1 MKKYFKVLSA
11 DNRSCNGGSTDL
23 AWSLPVENPD
33 GTWTPGEWMPEI
45 QGELE
50 LCANGYHLTDA
61 DHLLDWLNA
70 SVYEAEP
77 SKEMLE
83 GNDKIVCR
91 SVRLLRKMHWSDRIA
106 RLFACDCAERV
117 LPIYEK
123 DYPKDKRPRQA
134 IEVARRYAEGKAS
147 DSELAAAR
155 AAARAA
161 AWDAAGAAARA
172 AAWDAA
178 WTAAWAAAGA
188 AAGAAARTAAWAAT
202 RDAARAAERQWQVKR
217 LMWYLGD
224 ECGKVIKEAERG
236 NG

>member
-50 LCANGYHLTDA
+50 LCANGYHLTDTE
-61 DHLLDWLNA
+61 HLLDWLNA
-70 SVYEAEP
+70 TIYEAEP
-77 SKEMLE
+77 SEE
-83 GNDKIVCR
+83 RIESDDKIVCR
-91 SVRLLRKMHWSDRIA
+91 SVRLLRKMHWDDRVA
-106 RLFACDCAERV
+106 RLFACDCAARV

-123 DYPKDKRPRQA
+123 DYPKDKRPRHA
-134 IEVARRYAEGKAS
+134 VEVARLYADGKAS
-147 DSELAAAR
+147 ESELAAAR
-155 AAARAA
+155 DAATDAAMDATWAAAWDAAWAAVWAAARAA
-161 AWDAAGAAARA
+161 AWAAARTAARA
-172 AAWDAA
+172 AAWDK
-178 WTAAWAAAGA
+178 
-188 AAGAAARTAAWAAT
+188 
-202 RDAARAAERQWQVKR
+202 EHKWQVKR

>member
-1 MKKYFKVLSA
+1 ME
-11 DNRSCNGGSTDL
+11 
-23 AWSLPVENPD
+23 WSLPVQNAD
-33 GTWTPGEWMPEI
+33 GSWTPGAWMPEV
-45 QGELE
+45 QGDLE
-50 LCANGYHLTDA
+50 LCANGYHLTDT

-91 SVRLLRKMHWSDRIA
+91 SVRLLRKMHWDDRVA

-155 AAARAA
+155 AAAWDEAWTAAWDAARTAAWDAAWDAAWAAARDAAGDAAWAA
-161 AWDAAGAAARA
+161 AWDAAG
-172 AAWDAA
+172 DAA
-178 WTAAWAAAGA
+178 G
-188 AAGAAARTAAWAAT
+188 
-202 RDAARAAERQWQVKR
+202 DKEHKWQVKR

>member
-1 MKKYFKVLSA
+1 ME
-11 DNRSCNGGSTDL
+11 
-23 AWSLPVENPD
+23 WSLPVQNAD
-33 GTWTPGEWMPEI
+33 GSWTPGKWMPEVT
-45 QGELE
+45 GDLE
-50 LCANGYHLTDA
+50 LCTNGYHLTDTE
-61 DHLLDWLNA
+61 HLLDWLNA
-70 SVYEAEP
+70 TIYEAEP
-77 SKEMLE
+77 SEE
-83 GNDKIVCR
+83 RIESDDKIVCR
-91 SVRLLRKMHWSDRIA
+91 SVRLLRKMHWDDRVA

-155 AAARAA
+155 AAA
-161 AWDAAGAAARA
+161 WAAARA

-178 WTAAWAAAGA
+178 RAAAWDAAR
-188 AAGAAARTAAWAAT
+188 AAARDAAMDATWA
-202 RDAARAAERQWQVKR
+202 AARAAERQWQAKR